1 MPIKTDEELLLDF
14 QRGAPGA
21 LEELFERYRDPLF
34 GFFVRRIGSRS
45 RAEDLT
51 QDTFM
56 AVMKN
61 VRRYEPRSLVRTYL
75 FGIALNLVAAERRR
89 LARQT
94 GEQSS
99 EASARSEAT
108 EQVLWIRQSLS
119 RLDATEREILM
130 LREYEQ
136 LSYEEIAMVLRLPLN
151 TVRSKLFRAR
161 SALRR
166 TLEPLTA
173 PTPLT
178 QLRKEL

>member
-21 LEELFERYRDPLF
+21 LEQLFERYRDPLF

-94 GEQSS
+94 GEQSP
-99 EASARSEAT
+99 ETSARSEAT
-108 EQVLWIRQSLS
+108 E
-119 RLDATEREILM
+119 
-130 LREYEQ
+130 
-136 LSYEEIAMVLRLPLN
+136 
-151 TVRSKLFRAR
+151 
-161 SALRR
+161 
-166 TLEPLTA
+166 
-173 PTPLT
+173 
-178 QLRKEL
+178 